1 MGESGVSTKKLSP
14 RDYAQLNRGVRVGV
28 RYPPGGRAELRVP
41 GKGQRRKQRKRN
53 NEGGN

>member
-1 MGESGVSTKKLSP
+1 VSTKKLSP